1 MIFAEQISR
10 QKLGELGKVMKEKR
24 SNGGKK
30 YSMSLRSLAIKV
42 ERDAR

>member
-30 YSMSLRSLAIKV
+30 YSMSFLKKFGHKG
-42 ERDAR
+42 